1 MEGLLN
7 LNKPAGPTSHDL
19 VCQVRHL
26 LQERRIGH
34 GGTLDPL
41 AAGVLPI
48 GVGRATR
55 LLPFLQESDK
65 VYRAEIRLGIRTTTY
80 DAEGA
85 VTAERPVP
93 LLTWDELQQA
103 LLSFRGEIEQF
114 PPPFSAI
121 RQDGQRLYQRARA
134 GQHVNP
140 PARRVH
146 ILGLELLSWNRPDL
160 VVEVT
165 CGSGT
170 YMRSLAHDLGERLG
184 CGAYL
189 RGLVRLRVGP
199 LRLEEA
205 VTLADLAAARERGQV
220 EALLLPADLAVRHW
234 PAVQVDADAAQALLR
249 GRSVPLDLPEAERAR
264 AYDEAG
270 RLLALLRFDAAHNLW
285 RPWRVFPPAERAPQ
299 RHNLVNHKDTPAQ
312 SP

>member
-7 LNKPAGPTSHDL
+7 LNKPAGPTSHGL
-19 VCQVRHL
+19 VCQVRRL

-41 AAGVLPI
+41 ASGVLPI

-55 LLPFLQESDK
+55 LLSFLQEADK

-93 LLTWDELQQA
+93 DLSAEGLEQVLA
-103 LLSFRGEIEQF
+103 SFRGEIEQL
-114 PPPFSAI
+114 PPPFSAV

-134 GQHVNP
+134 GQEVRLP
-140 PARRVH
+140 KRRVR
-146 ILGLELLSWNRPDL
+146 ILGLELLSWSRPDL
-160 VVEVT
+160 VLEVT

-170 YMRSLAHDLGERLG
+170 YVRSLAHDLGERLG

-199 LRLEEA
+199 MRLEDT
-205 VTLADLAAARERGQV
+205 VTIADLAAARELGQV
-220 EALLLPADLAVRHW
+220 QSLLLPADLAVQHW
-234 PAVQVDADAAQALLR
+234 PAVQVDADQAQALLN
-249 GRSVPLDLPEAERAR
+249 GRPVALDLEGVGRTR

-270 RLLALLRFDAAHNLW
+270 RLIGLLRFDPAGGLW
-285 RPWRVFPPAERAPQ
+285 RPWRVFPPAGGPQ
-299 RHNLVNHKDTPAQ
+299 QP
-312 SP
+312 PCPG